1 MAEGLQSKITKYTT
15 RLEVRVRRG
24 RELLDKKRHVIDPV
38 AVAQMEEQ
46 FTTVTM
52 IREELLTMLKETA

>member
-1 MAEGLQSKITKYTT
+1 MAEGLRSKITKYIT

-24 RELLDKKRHVIDPV
+24 RELLDKKGHVIDPV

-46 FTTVTM
+46 FITVTM

>member
-1 MAEGLQSKITKYTT
+1 MAEGLRSKITKQITT
-15 RLEVRVRRG
+15 LDVRVRRG
-24 RELLDKKRHVIDPV
+24 REVLDTKGHLRDPV

-46 FTTVTM
+46 FITVTM